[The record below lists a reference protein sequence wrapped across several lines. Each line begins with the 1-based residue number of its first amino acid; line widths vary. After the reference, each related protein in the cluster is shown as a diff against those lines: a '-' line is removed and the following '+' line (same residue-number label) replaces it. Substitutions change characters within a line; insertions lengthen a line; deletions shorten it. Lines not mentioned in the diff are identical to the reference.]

1 MMSTHW
7 FTNMYNWS
15 LTGFGICQA
24 PGTNICEPVCRH
36 RYLICL
42 RKHLAERRAEQRR
55 RTELERAA
63 QAAEEEAEKREV
75 AATCEPLLAER
86 QLASALLLHCEG
98 LLGGSS
104 AASTPLSPLPPGS
117 EAGNGGLN
125 GHGMFLALPLSAA
138 AARRR
143 SSGFSA
149 YSGASSHYATP
160 LGCSPA
166 TTPMSGSPPVSIDED
181 RPGFYKKKEE
191 GSEVFFAGTAGKKT
205 KKRNRNERRLSFR
218 KGLNH
223 NPETLKQFSSLG
235 IDPPASILG
244 VEEVIIKL
252 REKLSTLEMRA
263 AEIKLAR
270 LTAHEIPASQNTNGV
285 TDTEREA
292 GEIPKITVDSGF
304 AAGAILSNAEELP
317 LVSVNGQT
325 DRKKLSLDLK
335 FPCIPEIKVQSSPQ
349 DEAENNDDSN
359 THDDIPIVLITSEDS
374 KSSAYIDYSCD
385 KAGPPDN
392 PNSAPHVSPN
402 SINLVPTQTKTTPTS
417 ENNASFSQSNGCT
430 LCTLIQNIDTN

>member
-1 MMSTHW
+1 M
-7 FTNMYNWS
+7 
-15 LTGFGICQA
+15 
-24 PGTNICEPVCRH
+24 
-36 RYLICL
+36 L

-63 QAAEEEAEKREV
+63 QAAEEEAERREV

-104 AASTPLSPLPPGS
+104 SSASTPLSPLPPGS

-125 GHGMFLALPLSAA
+125 LNGHGMFLALPLSA

-166 TTPMSGSPPVSIDED
+166 TTPMSGSPPVSLDED

-191 GSEVFFAGTAGKKT
+191 GSEVFFAGTAGKKN

-244 VEEVIIKL
+244 VEEVISKL
-252 REKLSTLEMRA
+252 REKLNTLEMRA
-263 AEIKLAR
+263 ADIKLAR
-270 LTAHEIPASQNTNGV
+270 LTAHEIPASQDTNGV
-285 TDTEREA
+285 TDTVRGA
-292 GEIPKITVDSGF
+292 GDIPEITVDSGC
-304 AAGAILSNAEELP
+304 ATGDILSNAEEQCRG
-317 LVSVNGQT
+317 VSVNGQT

-374 KSSAYIDYSCD
+374 KSSAYIDSSCD

-402 SINLVPTQTKTTPTS
+402 SINLVPSQTKTTPTS
-417 ENNASFSQSNGCT
+417 ENNASFSQNNGCT